1 MSFFD
6 DIAQITTRQKLLEYY
21 VDSIKVYADGMTEES
36 LASHKTS
43 KALRLIRYHTT
54 DPLEPHLPYPI
65 SDMTNQEVYDI
76 AMELLCEAI
85 SMGERNAKYELAERL
100 LTPNNPHLT
109 YDKQLG
115 EFLMQ
120 VGLLDKELGSCIYF
134 GKTWEIEPN
143 DSIINFWANLFNEWL
158 REGERKYLLR
168 IPPTLGIPL
177 DFKYDRENRKV
188 IFTCVNEK
196 EMLENE

>member
-21 VDSIKVYADGMTEES
+21 VDSIKVYADGRTPES

-43 KALRLIRYHTT
+43 KALWLIRYHTT

-85 SMGERNAKYELAERL
+85 SMGEQEAKYQLAERL
-100 LTPNNPHLT
+100 LTKNNPHLT

-134 GKTWEIEPN
+134 GRTWETEPN
-143 DSIINFWANLFNEWL
+143 DSIINFWTNLFYEWF
-158 REGERKYLLR
+158 RESNRDCLLL

-177 DFKYDRENRKV
+177 DFKYDKENRKV